1 MWICVSKNLFI
12 SFSDTSLSGLQVVV
26 GSFLSD
32 AHKTQSKADSPLG
45 LAQGG
50 TSGGSSVTTP
60 GSQRPPAPKHELK
73 GTTGIFYIAG

>member
-1 MWICVSKNLFI
+1 M
-12 SFSDTSLSGLQVVV
+12 VV

-50 TSGGSSVTTP
+50 TSGGSSVTT
-60 GSQRPPAPKHELK
+60 GIQRPPAPKNELK
-73 GTTGIFYIAG
+73 GTTGMFYMAG